1 MNMDNMII
9 SFCIV
14 AYNEEKTISYL
25 LSDLLI
31 QTYPLKN
38 VELVLVDGNSSDAT
52 KKIMNEFGV
61 NNKELFFDVKILD
74 NPKRI
79 LPCGWNIALKNY
91 TGKAIVRVDAHARI
105 PNDFIEKNVT
115 HLNNGEYVCGGYRP
129 NIIDDETP
137 WKKMLL
143 SAESSMFGSSIAD
156 YRREQTDK
164 CVNSIFHGAY
174 RREVFDKIGKYD
186 ERLTRTED
194 NDIHYRI
201 RQAGFDI
208 HFHPDIVSY
217 QHTRNSLKKMIK
229 QKYLNGFWI
238 GRTMYINPR
247 CFSLYHFVP
256 MIFVLGILLATV
268 LYIANM
274 PLLGNIMW
282 LSYWILNIAMAVFA
296 FIKDKGNRTYITL
309 PMIFFVL
316 HLAYGIGTLSGIVKI
331 GR

>member
-1 MNMDNMII
+1 MII

-25 LSDLLI
+25 LSDLLL
-31 QTYPLKN
+31 QTYPLKS
-38 VELVLVDGNSSDAT
+38 VELILVDGNSTDDT
-52 KKIMNEFGV
+52 KKIMNEFCV
-61 NNKELFFDVKILD
+61 LNKKLFFDIKILD
-74 NPKRI
+74 NPKRT

-91 TGKAIVRVDAHARI
+91 TGEAILRVDAHSHI
-105 PNDFIEKNVT
+105 PKEFIERNVK
-115 HLNNGEYVCGGYRP
+115 HLSDGEYVCGGCRP

-137 WKKMLL
+137 RKKMLL

-174 RREVFDKIGKYD
+174 RREVFDKVGTYD

-201 RQAGFDI
+201 RQADFDI

-238 GRTMYINPR
+238 GQTMHINPR
-247 CFSLYHFVP
+247 CFSIYHFVP
-256 MIFVLGILLATV
+256 MLFVLGILLTTV
-268 LYIANM
+268 LYIIGM
-274 PLLGNIMW
+274 PLLGNAMW
-282 LSYWILNIAMAVFA
+282 ITYWILNITMAVFA
-296 FIKDKGNRTYITL
+296 FTKDK
-309 PMIFFVL
+309 
-316 HLAYGIGTLSGIVKI
+316 
-331 GR
+331 